1 MEDLLVGENSS
12 LWYPVPGMYG
22 GFRLEFE
29 DENLVVLSWLR
40 VCGGS
45 EMRQVIHTD
54 GSVVDGHAKRGEH
67 GNRVP
72 GHLWRKIRTFFRNQ
86 RFLDYLSKVGF

>member
-1 MEDLLVGENSS
+1 MEDLLLGENSS

-54 GSVVDGHAKRGEH
+54 GSVVERHTKSGEH

-72 GHLWRKIRTFFRNQ
+72 GHFWRKIRTFFRNQ
-86 RFLDYLSKVGF
+86 RSLDYLSKIG